1 MTRRSVLGVLV
12 AVLAIAGPAR
22 AAKTEI
28 RVVAHPGVGIREV
41 SRADLSAIFLRKLES
56 WRNGSPVAPVD
67 QSLRSPARE
76 AFSAAVLGMS
86 IISVQA
92 FWQKHLAAGGLEP
105 PPVRGSDEEVLAF
118 VASTPGAVGY
128 ISAATMVPASV
139 REIAI
144 TR

>member
-1 MTRRSVLGVLV
+1 MTRRSVLGALAV
-12 AVLAIAGPAR
+12 VLAGAMFAD
-22 AAKTEI
+22 AAKVEI
-28 RVVAHPGVGIREV
+28 RLVAHPGVGIREV

-56 WRNGSPVAPVD
+56 WRNGSPVVPVD
-67 QSLRSPARE
+67 QSLRSPVRA
-76 AFSAAVLGMS
+76 AFGDAVLGMS

-128 ISAATMVPASV
+128 ILATTTVPASV

-144 TR
+144 AR